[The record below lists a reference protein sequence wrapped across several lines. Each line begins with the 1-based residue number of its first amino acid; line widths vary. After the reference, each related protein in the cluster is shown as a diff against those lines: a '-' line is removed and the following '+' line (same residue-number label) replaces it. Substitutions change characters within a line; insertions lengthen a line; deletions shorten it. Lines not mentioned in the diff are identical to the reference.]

1 MTVAAVTKSSAG
13 EVSSPAERFVGERFV
28 QWRLIGSGGVADV
41 YKVID
46 NELGVQLAIKI
57 LKQIHRDDRRYIDS
71 LRSEV
76 LISRKLRHPN
86 ICPIHDLY
94 EGSKGIGIIMDL
106 IEGQDLKAWMQAH
119 RGRLLETIEPRL
131 TVLRKITEALAVAH
145 SQITHRDLKPANI
158 FIKNNDISTPIIMD
172 FGLSAPAGSDDTH
185 GLFGGTP
192 KYMAPEQLVSPQT
205 VDKRADLFALGIMAY
220 ELLTDG
226 EIPACSLVDS
236 ARSGMLPQF
245 KPEDILP
252 PSAFCAAL
260 PTDLDRLILQMIDHD
275 PDKRP
280 QSAGEVKAVLDQ
292 VRLRDPFTL
301 AKGKSVKETL
311 TISVAAGTYHVGDR
325 SAGARACDQPH
336 RRVRLGAYRI
346 AIAPVTNA
354 EYRVFIKSTGY
365 RAPALLG
372 HPRLGQDALPV
383 VMVSWDDAL
392 AYAQWAGGRLPSECE
407 WEIAARAGEAK
418 NRYPWG
424 EEAPL
429 NTQANID
436 GVCSGP
442 TPVGSYP
449 SGANAWGLMDACGNV
464 WEWCADPWDE
474 QLLKNISTDAL
485 NPVGQGATDQRAIR
499 GGSYDSLAVSGVC
512 SFRHRVPRNVTR
524 ADLGFRIAF
533 NN

>member
-1 MTVAAVTKSSAG
+1 MNVAAVSKSSAG
-13 EVSSPAERFVGERFV
+13 EVSSPAERFVN
-28 QWRLIGSGGVADV
+28 WRLIGSGGVADV
-41 YKVID
+41 YKVVD
-46 NELGVQLAIKI
+46 NDLGIPLAIKI

-94 EGSKGIGIIMDL
+94 EGPKGIGIVMDL

-131 TVLRKITEALAVAH
+131 TVLRKVTEALAVAH

-172 FGLSAPAGSDDTH
+172 FGLSAPAAGDETH
-185 GLFGGTP
+185 GLCGGTP

-226 EIPACSLVDS
+226 EIPASSLVDS
-236 ARSGMLPQF
+236 ARSGTLPDF

-260 PTDLDRLILQMIDHD
+260 PSDLDRLILQMIDHD
-275 PDKRP
+275 RDKRP
-280 QSAGEVKAVLDQ
+280 QSAGEVKTVLDQ
-292 VRLRDPFTL
+292 AKLRDPSTL
-301 AKGKSVKETL
+301 GRGKTVKETL
-311 TISVAAGTYHVGDR
+311 TVLVPTGAYHLGDR
-325 SAGARACDQPH
+325 LGSARSCDQPP
-336 RRVRLGAYRI
+336 RRVRLAAYRI
-346 AIAPVTNA
+346 AAAPVTNA
-354 EYRVFIKSTGY
+354 EYRAFVKSTGY
-365 RAPALLG
+365 RTPALLN
-372 HPRLGQDALPV
+372 HPRLGQDPLPV

-392 AYAQWAGGRLPSECE
+392 AYAQWAGGRLPTECE
-407 WEIAARAGEAK
+407 WETAARAGDIN

-424 EEAPL
+424 EEPPL

-449 SGANAWGLMDACGNV
+449 SGANAWGVMDACGNV

-485 NPVGQGATDQRAIR
+485 NPLAQGASEQRAIR
-499 GGSYDSLAVSGVC
+499 GGSYDSLAASGAC
-512 SFRHRVPRNVTR
+512 SFRHRALRNVTR
-524 ADLGFRIAF
+524 ADLGFRLAF
-533 NN
+533 DS